1 MSKKNDNYT
10 IIEIIWI
17 IIRKLVGWGWNLIRW
32 LLFIIVKVLYKI
44 LKLYEFERIQS
55 NAYIVKDN
63 LSHTFNFKR
72 SARFK
77 YLYKDIQNELTTY
90 KIYVKA
96 DIHNETND
104 ADEVMEDIIENID
117 QLIVEAEL
125 EASKRSFQFASRRK
139 YNLPFVDGDENS
151 LLEFYLDNEMK
162 GYNDSTNSLDS
173 LKG

>member
-10 IIEIIWI
+10 MIEIIWI
-17 IIRKLVGWGWNLIRW
+17 VIRKLVGWGWNLIRW

-96 DIHNETND
+96 DIHN
-104 ADEVMEDIIENID
+104 
-117 QLIVEAEL
+117 
-125 EASKRSFQFASRRK
+125 
-139 YNLPFVDGDENS
+139 
-151 LLEFYLDNEMK
+151 
-162 GYNDSTNSLDS
+162 
-173 LKG
+173 